1 MENSVRNTRKQITGT
16 VFSDKPDKSI
26 VVHIEWKKK
35 HPLYGKYITKT
46 TKVMAHDEKNES
58 RKGDQVRLMQ
68 TRPLSKRKKWRLVEI
83 VKKTQL

>member
-1 MENSVRNTRKQITGT
+1 MEGKSRNIRKEIIGK
-16 VFSDKPDKSI
+16 VFSHKPDKSI
-26 VVHIEWKKK
+26 TVHIQRRVK

>member
-1 MENSVRNTRKQITGT
+1 MEGKSRNTRKEIIGK
-16 VFSDKPDKSI
+16 VFSHKPDKSI
-26 VVHIEWKKK
+26 VVHIQRRVK

-46 TKVMAHDEKNES
+46 TKVMGHDEKNES
-58 RKGDQVRLMQ
+58 QKGDQVRLMQ